1 MEAVANGLAF
11 QSEEFRRKKDDY
23 LRKLKEGRT

>member
-11 QSEEFRRKKDDY
+11 QSEEFRRKKADY